1 MSVVFSYIV
10 PTIVCVCVC
19 ERGEVLEVD
28 CTVRGASIRCGLE
41 AEDGEEV
48 LGGDGGTSFQYY
60 QIKKK
65 TELYPYYTIV

>member
-1 MSVVFSYIV
+1 
-10 PTIVCVCVC
+10 
-19 ERGEVLEVD
+19 
-28 CTVRGASIRCGLE
+28 LE

>member
-1 MSVVFSYIV
+1 
-10 PTIVCVCVC
+10 VC

-41 AEDGEEV
+41 AGDGEEI

-65 TELYPYYTIV
+65 KEKIIISLLYHCLIGQ